1 MKALAAAGVNV
12 VVAGGKIGDLA
23 LHYLNKYDIM
33 AVRVTSKWDLR
44 RLCKTVGAVILPKM
58 ICPTKEEIGFCDK
71 VFMDEV
77 GDTPVTIF
85 RYIKKKNYS
94 YVWTTAKNH

>member
-1 MKALAAAGVNV
+1 MLVALQVKALADAGVTV

-23 LHYLNKYDIM
+23 LHYLNKYNIM

-44 RLCKTVGAVILPKM
+44 RLCKTVGATILPKLT
-58 ICPTKEEIGFCDK
+58 CPTPEEIGLCDR

-77 GDTPVTIF
+77 GEIPVTIF
-85 RYIKKKNYS
+85 R
-94 YVWTTAKNH
+94 